1 MNGKAKQNKDRFMIK
16 LSTFIVDKRNLIFL
30 IFIGMAIFSLVA
42 RNWVVVENDLTAY
55 LPEDSETRQSLD
67 IMDKEFTTFGTAD
80 VMVANISLGDAETLK
95 DTLKNVDG
103 VQSVGFDDSKDHYNN
118 VSALYN
124 ITFDYDENN
133 EKCVD
138 SLERVKETLSGYDYY
153 VSTNLGNALAD
164 IISQE
169 VQFIMVLVA
178 GVILLVLLFT
188 SKTYAEIPVLIITFI
203 AGMIVNIGSSFLM
216 GKISFISNSVTSIL
230 QLALSIDYAIIF
242 CNHYKEE
249 HNLLPIREAV
259 IIALSKSIPEITASS
274 MTTIGGLVAMMF
286 MNFKIGADMGIN
298 LIKAILFALLSAFL
312 LMPGLLMV
320 FGPLIDRTG
329 HRSFIKKID
338 FVGKFDYASRRVV
351 PIIFVVVLIGAM
363 VISQFCPYAYGEN
376 GIETPKKNDT
386 QIAQEMI
393 DDNFSGKNM
402 VALIVPSGSY
412 ENEKSLIKELVSM
425 NEVDSCTGLANVE
438 ALDGYTLTDK
448 ITPRQFA
455 ESTDMDYEVGVILY
469 TAYAAEH
476 ENYGKI
482 VGGISTYSV
491 PVIDIFMF
499 ACDEIHNGYITL
511 DSDKME
517 KLDEAYNQMKN
528 AKVQLHGKNFDRILV
543 YLNLTE
549 SGDATFAFLDKMQET
564 AQSYYPDGEVHI
576 AGNSTNQYDFK
587 KTFSRDNIVVS
598 VLSIII
604 VLVVLLFTFKSVGM
618 PILLIMVIQGSIWLN
633 FTIPALTGSPLMF
646 MSYLVVSSIQMGANI
661 DYAIVIA
668 SRYTQLRETMPK
680 KEAIVETMNF
690 AFPTVIT
697 SGSILAISGILIGH
711 LTSNV
716 AIVGIGQSLGRG
728 TIISMILVMFV
739 LPQILLI
746 GEKIISKTSFSVHH
760 HIKRK
765 ETSEKIVIDGKID
778 ETVNG
783 RIKGTV
789 HGVVDGDIDV
799 KFITGSVQEEN
810 SYENDD
816 KE

>member
-1 MNGKAKQNKDRFMIK
+1 MNGKAKQNKDSFMIK

-30 IFIGMAIFSLVA
+30 IFVGLAIFSLVA

-55 LPEDSETRQSLD
+55 LPDDSETRQSLD

-80 VMVANISLGDAETLK
+80 IMVANISFDHAEKLK
-95 DTLKNVDG
+95 DTLKNIRG
-103 VQSVGFDDSKDHYNN
+103 IQSVGFDDTKDHYNN

-124 ITFDYDENN
+124 ITFDYDEND

-138 SLERVKETLSGYDYY
+138 SLETVKETLADYDYY
-153 VSTNLGNALAD
+153 VSTGLGNALAD
-164 IISQE
+164 NISQE
-169 VQFIMVLVA
+169 VQFIMVIVA
-178 GVILLVLLFT
+178 GIILLVLLFT
-188 SKTYAEIPVLIITFI
+188 SKTYAEIPVLIITFL
-203 AGMIVNIGSSFLM
+203 AGMIVNMGSNFLM

-249 HNLLPIREAV
+249 HTLLPIRESV

-286 MNFKIGADMGIN
+286 MNFKIGADMGVN

-320 FGPLIDRTG
+320 FGSLMDKTG
-329 HRSFIKKID
+329 HRNFIPKID

-376 GIETPKKNDT
+376 GIETPKKNNT

-393 DDNFSGKNM
+393 DDNFSNKNM

-412 ENEKSLIKELVSM
+412 EKEKSLIKELENM
-425 NEVDSCTGLANVE
+425 QEVDSCTGLANVE

-455 ESTDMDYEVGVILY
+455 EATDMDYEVGVILY

-499 ACDEIHNGYITL
+499 ACDEIHSGYITL
-511 DSDKME
+511 DSDKTE
-517 KLDEAYNQMKN
+517 KLDEAYNAMKN

-543 YLNLTE
+543 YLNLAE
-549 SGDATFAFLDKMQET
+549 GGDETFAFLDKVKET
-564 AQSYYPDGEVHI
+564 AQNYYPDGEVHI

-604 VLVVLLFTFKSVGM
+604 VLIVLLFTFRSVGM

-633 FTIPALTGSPLMF
+633 FAIPALTDSPLMF

-680 KEAIVETMNF
+680 KEAIIETMNF
-690 AFPTVIT
+690 AFPTIIT
-697 SGSILAISGILIGH
+697 SGSILAISGILIGQ

-746 GEKIISKTSFSVHH
+746 GEKIINRTSFSVRH
-760 HIKRK
+760 HINRK
-765 ETSEKIVIDGKID
+765 EKSGKIVIDGKID
-778 ETVNG
+778 GTVNG

-799 KFITGSVQEEN
+799 KLITGSVQEEN
-810 SYENDD
+810 SYENDN

>member
-1 MNGKAKQNKDRFMIK
+1 MGEKVKHNKDSFMIR

-30 IFIGMAIFSLVA
+30 IFVGLSIFSLVA

-67 IMDKEFTTFGTAD
+67 IMEKEFTTFGTAD
-80 VMVANISLGDAETLK
+80 FMVANISLDDAEELK
-95 DTLKNVDG
+95 DTLKDING
-103 VQSVGFDDSKDHYNN
+103 VQSVSFDDSKDHYNN

-124 ITFDYDENN
+124 ITFDYDEND

-138 SLERVKETLSGYDYY
+138 SLESVKEALAEYDYY
-153 VSTNLGNALAD
+153 VSTGLGNALAD

-188 SKTYAEIPVLIITFI
+188 SQTYAEIPVLIITFL
-203 AGMIVNIGSSFLM
+203 AGMIVNMGSNFLM

-249 HNLLPIREAV
+249 HRLLPIREAV

-320 FGPLIDRTG
+320 FGPLMDRTG
-329 HRSFIKKID
+329 HRNFIPKIS

-351 PIIFVVVLIGAM
+351 PIVFVVVLVVAM
-363 VISQFCPYAYGEN
+363 VLSQFCPYTYGED
-376 GIETPKKNDT
+376 GVETPKKNDS

-393 DDNFSGKNM
+393 DENFSGKNM
-402 VALIVPSGSY
+402 VALIVPSGNY
-412 ENEKSLIKELVSM
+412 ENEKALIKELEAM
-425 NEVDSCTGLANVE
+425 EEVDSCTGLANVE

-455 ESTDMDYEVGVILY
+455 EATDMDYEVGVILY

-511 DSDKME
+511 DSDQTE
-517 KLDEAYNQMKN
+517 KLDEAYNAMKN
-528 AKVQLHGKNFDRILV
+528 AKLQLQGEEYNRILV
-543 YLNLTE
+543 FLNL
-549 SGDATFAFLDKMQET
+549 SVGGDETFAFLDKMLET
-564 AQSYYPDGEVHI
+564 AQEYYPDGEVHI
-576 AGNSTNQYDFK
+576 AGNSTNQYDFQ

-618 PILLIMVIQGSIWLN
+618 PILLIMVIQGSIWIN
-633 FTIPALTGSPLMF
+633 FAIPTMTDSPIMF

-680 KEAIVETMNF
+680 KEAIIETMNF
-690 AFPTVIT
+690 AFPTIIT
-697 SGSILAISGILIGH
+697 SGSILAISGILIGQ

-746 GEKIISKTSFSVHH
+746 GEKIINKTSFSVHH
-760 HIKRK
+760 NIKRSK
-765 ETSEKIVIDGKID
+765 KSGRVVIDGRID
-778 ETVNG
+778 GTVNG

-789 HGVVDGDIDV
+789 NGIVDGDVDV
-799 KFITGSVQEEN
+799 RLITGSVQEEN
-810 SYENDD
+810 SDENNS